1 MADVY
6 EPIAGVWKAGASD
19 TPPSLTELES
29 SGYPT
34 SGDPRKGQPATNPG
48 AGWYYMMDQ
57 MRNSVI
63 KAAGLDLALPPDP
76 GQFLAALKSMAWL
89 EDNLVPGAKLKDGTV
104 TSAKIVK
111 AAIVAKLLADS
122 AVETAKIKDAAVTAA
137 KIAAGS
143 IDSGKIK
150 DKSIAFGDLA
160 DAAIATEAQALAGT
174 AGNVLMT
181 PLLVKKLIDKLL
193 SGETDTG
200 IPPGTLC
207 PFAGNTVPDGW
218 LLCNGANVSRTT
230 YANLFKAIGTIW
242 GSGDGKTTFRLP
254 DFSGR
259 HILGTTSP
267 LSVGRT
273 VSAGLPDITG
283 TVKIGNYP
291 LMTSD
296 HKGAFY
302 AASQGN
308 ADTHGQDTSRGASAL
323 GFAASNSNGIYG
335 NSSTVQ
341 VPASYTLIIIRA

>member
-200 IPPGTLC
+200 FRRGRCARLQGIR
-207 PFAGNTVPDGW
+207 FRMAGSCVTE
-218 LLCNGANVSRTT
+218 RT
-230 YANLFKAIGTIW
+230 
-242 GSGDGKTTFRLP
+242 
-254 DFSGR
+254 
-259 HILGTTSP
+259 
-267 LSVGRT
+267 
-273 VSAGLPDITG
+273 
-283 TVKIGNYP
+283 
-291 LMTSD
+291 
-296 HKGAFY
+296 
-302 AASQGN
+302 
-308 ADTHGQDTSRGASAL
+308 
-323 GFAASNSNGIYG
+323 
-335 NSSTVQ
+335 
-341 VPASYTLIIIRA
+341 